1 MINSDTLYL
10 LVLGAAGIYAI
21 KTMDKRPRS
30 HLIEGMETQTMKD
43 TLKREMGKITKY
55 YTDEATATVGTN
67 NINIED
73 QRTGKDGA
81 DNYLYPFNDFITAA
95 NKQNLVDE
103 INSYS
108 ETKIVTLQGNLIAL
122 RETLATIY
130 KDVEL
135 YSDAKDDIIQEL
147 QLQVDT
153 LGDMEKLN
161 VNAIEEST
169 KSLKEQGLN
178 KRRLIKNN
186 EYFLNRYRAINDI
199 IRYLILFIILV
210 TVMQYLNIKGMFG
223 QEFGG
228 IIVAVFIACYLFFL
242 WYKYID
248 VVKRNPLD
256 YDEIMWGEIA
266 PEEKNE
272 D

>member
-43 TLKREMGKITKY
+43 TLKTEMEKITVHYGNSSVDKDLE
-55 YTDEATATVGTN
+55 TDSN
-67 NINIED
+67 
-73 QRTGKDGA
+73 
-81 DNYLYPFNDFITAA
+81 NYLYPFNDFITAA
-95 NKQNLVDE
+95 DSNISTEGAKL
-103 INSYS
+103 
-108 ETKIVTLQGNLIAL
+108 TKEHQKNLIQL
-122 RETLATIY
+122 RGTLATIY
-130 KDVEL
+130 NLVDV
-135 YSDAKDDIIQEL
+135 YSAAKDSEIQTL
-147 QLQVDT
+147 QEKIET
-153 LGDMEKLN
+153 LSNMEILN
-161 VNAIEEST
+161 TEAIVEST
-169 KSLKEQGLN
+169 NSLKDQGLN

>member
-43 TLKREMGKITKY
+43 TLKTEMEKITVHYGNSSVDKDLE
-55 YTDEATATVGTN
+55 TDSN
-67 NINIED
+67 
-73 QRTGKDGA
+73 
-81 DNYLYPFNDFITAA
+81 NYLYPFNDFITAA
-95 NKQNLVDE
+95 DSNISTEGAKL
-103 INSYS
+103 
-108 ETKIVTLQGNLIAL
+108 TKEHQENLIKL
-122 RETLATIY
+122 RGTLATIY
-130 KDVEL
+130 NLVDV
-135 YSDAKDDIIQEL
+135 YSAAKESEIQTL
-147 QLQVDT
+147 QEKIET
-153 LGDMEKLN
+153 LSNMEILN
-161 VNAIEEST
+161 TEAIVEST
-169 KSLKEQGLN
+169 NSLKDQGLN

-210 TVMQYLNIKGMFG
+210 TVMQYLNIKGIFG
-223 QEFGG
+223 EEFGG

>member
-43 TLKREMGKITKY
+43 TLKTEMEKITVHYGNSSVDKDLE
-55 YTDEATATVGTN
+55 TDSN
-67 NINIED
+67 
-73 QRTGKDGA
+73 
-81 DNYLYPFNDFITAA
+81 NYLYPFNDFITASDKTNLDVA
-95 NKQNLVDE
+95 ADNFTIDVHQNNLIELRGTLAAIYNIVE
-103 INSYS
+103 VYS
-108 ETKIVTLQGNLIAL
+108 E
-122 RETLATIY
+122 
-130 KDVEL
+130 
-135 YSDAKDDIIQEL
+135 AKDTEIKTLKDKI
-147 QLQVDT
+147 DT
-153 LGDMEKLN
+153 LSNMEKLN
-161 VNAIEEST
+161 TEAIVEST
-169 KSLKEQGLN
+169 NSLKDQGLN

>member
-30 HLIEGMETQTMKD
+30 HRIEGMETQTMKNK
-43 TLKREMGKITKY
+43 LAAEMGKITKY
-55 YTDEATATVGTN
+55 YTDEAIAKDGN
-67 NINIED
+67 NIED
-73 QRTGKDGA
+73 TGTAEDSTN
-81 DNYLYPFNDFITAA
+81 NYLYPFNDFITASDSNISTEGA
-95 NKQNLVDE
+95 KL
-103 INSYS
+103 
-108 ETKIVTLQGNLIAL
+108 TKEHQDNLINL
-122 RETLATIY
+122 RGTLATIY
-130 KDVEL
+130 NLVDV
-135 YSDAKDDIIQEL
+135 YSAAKETKIQEL
-147 QLQVDT
+147 QDKLEI
-153 LGDMEKLN
+153 LGNMEELN
-161 VNAIEEST
+161 TDAIVEST
-169 KSLKEQGLN
+169 NSLKDQGLN

-223 QEFGG
+223 EEFGG

>member
-43 TLKREMGKITKY
+43 TLKREMEKITVHYGNSSVDKDLE
-55 YTDEATATVGTN
+55 TDSN
-67 NINIED
+67 
-73 QRTGKDGA
+73 
-81 DNYLYPFNDFITAA
+81 NYLYPFNDFITAA
-95 NKQNLVDE
+95 DSNISTEGAKL
-103 INSYS
+103 
-108 ETKIVTLQGNLIAL
+108 TKEHQKNLIQL
-122 RETLATIY
+122 RGTLATIY
-130 KDVEL
+130 NLVDV
-135 YSDAKDDIIQEL
+135 YSAAKDSEIQTL
-147 QLQVDT
+147 QEKIET
-153 LGDMEKLN
+153 LSNMEILN
-161 VNAIEEST
+161 TEAIVEST
-169 KSLKEQGLN
+169 NSLKDQGLN

>member
-43 TLKREMGKITKY
+43 TLKTEMEKITVHYGNSSVDKDPE
-55 YTDEATATVGTN
+55 TDSN
-67 NINIED
+67 
-73 QRTGKDGA
+73 
-81 DNYLYPFNDFITAA
+81 NYLYPFNDFITASD
-95 NKQNLVDE
+95 QTNLDVVADSFT
-103 INSYS
+103 IGVHQ
-108 ETKIVTLQGNLIAL
+108 KNLIDL
-122 RETLATIY
+122 RGTLATIY
-130 KDVEL
+130 NLVEV
-135 YSDAKDDIIQEL
+135 YSAAKESEIQTL
-147 QLQVDT
+147 QEKIET
-153 LGDMEKLN
+153 LGNMERLN
-161 VNAIEEST
+161 TEAIVEST
-169 KSLKEQGLN
+169 NSLKDQGLN

-223 QEFGG
+223 EEFGG

-242 WYKYID
+242 WYKYTD

>member
-30 HLIEGMETQTMKD
+30 HRIEGMETQTMKN
-43 TLKREMGKITKY
+43 TLKTEMEKITVHYGNSSVDKDLE
-55 YTDEATATVGTN
+55 TDSN
-67 NINIED
+67 
-73 QRTGKDGA
+73 
-81 DNYLYPFNDFITAA
+81 NYLYPFNDFITASDQDNLDGA
-95 NKQNLVDE
+95 ADSFTINLHQQNL
-103 INSYS
+103 I
-108 ETKIVTLQGNLIAL
+108 KL
-122 RETLATIY
+122 RGTLATIY
-130 KDVEL
+130 NLVDV
-135 YSDAKDDIIQEL
+135 YSDAKETKIQEL
-147 QLQVDT
+147 QDKIDI
-153 LGDMEKLN
+153 LGNMEELN
-161 VNAIEEST
+161 TDAIVEST
-169 KSLKEQGLN
+169 NSLKDQGLN

-248 VVKRNPLD
+248 IVKRNPLD

>member
-43 TLKREMGKITKY
+43 TLKREMEKITKY
-55 YTDEATATVGTN
+55 YTDEATATVGNN

-73 QRTGKDGA
+73 QGTGEGGA
-81 DNYLYPFNDFITAA
+81 DNYLYPFNDFITASDKA
-95 NKQNLVDE
+95 ILVSLISGYDQDE
-103 INSYS
+103 IN
-108 ETKIVTLQGNLIAL
+108 TLQGNLIQL
-122 RETLATIY
+122 RETLLTIY
-130 KDVEL
+130 NHVDV
-135 YSDAKDDIIQEL
+135 YSAAKESEIQTL
-147 QLQVDT
+147 QEKIET
-153 LGDMEKLN
+153 LSNMEILN
-161 VNAIEEST
+161 TEAIVEST
-169 KSLKEQGLN
+169 NSLKDQGLN

>member
-43 TLKREMGKITKY
+43 TLKTEMEKITVHYDNSSVDKDLE
-55 YTDEATATVGTN
+55 TDSN
-67 NINIED
+67 
-73 QRTGKDGA
+73 
-81 DNYLYPFNDFITAA
+81 NYLYPFNDFITAA
-95 NKQNLVDE
+95 DSNISTEGANLTKE
-103 INSYS
+103 HQTNIIN
-108 ETKIVTLQGNLIAL
+108 L
-122 RETLATIY
+122 RGTLATIY
-130 KDVEL
+130 NLVDV
-135 YSDAKDDIIQEL
+135 YSDAKETKIQEL
-147 QLQVDT
+147 QDKLDI
-153 LGDMEKLN
+153 LGNMEVLN

-210 TVMQYLNIKGMFG
+210 TVIQYLNIKGMFG

>member
-1 MINSDTLYL
+1 
-10 LVLGAAGIYAI
+10 
-21 KTMDKRPRS
+21 
-30 HLIEGMETQTMKD
+30 MKD

-73 QRTGKDGA
+73 QGTGEGGA

-95 NKQNLVDE
+95 NKQNLVYL
-103 INSYS
+103 INNYS
-108 ETKIVTLQGNLIAL
+108 EKDIETLQGNLIAL
-122 RETLATIY
+122 RETLLTIY
-130 KDVEL
+130 NHVDV
-135 YSDAKDDIIQEL
+135 YSQAKESRIQKL
-147 QLQVDT
+147 QAQIDT
-153 LGDMEKLN
+153 LSNMEKLN
-161 VNAIEEST
+161 TDAIVEST
-169 KSLKEQGLN
+169 NSLKDQGLN

-223 QEFGG
+223 EEFGG

>member
-55 YTDEATATVGTN
+55 YTDETSAGVGTN
-67 NINIED
+67 TEEEG
-73 QRTGKDGA
+73 TGKDGA
-81 DNYLYPFNDFITAA
+81 NNYLYPFNDFITAA
-95 NKQNLVDE
+95 NKQNLVTE

-108 ETKIVTLQGNLIAL
+108 KEKIETLQGNLIAL
-122 RETLATIY
+122 RETLAIIY
-130 KDVEL
+130 NHVEI
-135 YSDAKDDIIQEL
+135 YSNAKESRIQEL
-147 QLQVDT
+147 EAQIDT
-153 LGDMEKLN
+153 LGNMERLN
-161 VNAIEEST
+161 TDAIVEST
-169 KSLKEQGLN
+169 NSLKDQGLN

>member
-30 HLIEGMETQTMKD
+30 HRIEGMETQTMKN
-43 TLKREMGKITKY
+43 TLKTEMEKITVHYGNSSVDKDPE
-55 YTDEATATVGTN
+55 TDSN
-67 NINIED
+67 
-73 QRTGKDGA
+73 
-81 DNYLYPFNDFITAA
+81 NYLYPFNDFITAA
-95 NKQNLVDE
+95 DSNISTEGAKL
-103 INSYS
+103 
-108 ETKIVTLQGNLIAL
+108 TKKHQENLINL
-122 RETLATIY
+122 RGTLATIY
-130 KDVEL
+130 NLVDV
-135 YSDAKDDIIQEL
+135 YSDAKETKIQEL
-147 QLQVDT
+147 QDKLDI
-153 LGDMEKLN
+153 LGNMEELN
-161 VNAIEEST
+161 TDAIVEST
-169 KSLKEQGLN
+169 NSLKDQGLN

-210 TVMQYLNIKGMFG
+210 TVIQYLNIKGMFG

-248 VVKRNPLD
+248 IVKRNPLD

>member
-43 TLKREMGKITKY
+43 TLKTEMEKITVHYGNSSVDKDLE
-55 YTDEATATVGTN
+55 TDSN
-67 NINIED
+67 
-73 QRTGKDGA
+73 
-81 DNYLYPFNDFITAA
+81 NYLYPFNDFITASD
-95 NKQNLVDE
+95 QTNLDVAADNFT
-103 INSYS
+103 INLHQ
-108 ETKIVTLQGNLIAL
+108 KNLIQL
-122 RETLATIY
+122 RGTLATIY
-130 KDVEL
+130 NLVDV
-135 YSDAKDDIIQEL
+135 YSAAKESEIQTL
-147 QLQVDT
+147 QEKIET
-153 LGDMEKLN
+153 LSNMEILN
-161 VNAIEEST
+161 TEAIVEST
-169 KSLKEQGLN
+169 NSLKDQGLN

>member
-30 HLIEGMETQTMKD
+30 HLIEGMEQTTIKD
-43 TLKREMGKITKY
+43 KLAAEMGKITKY
-55 YTDEATATVGTN
+55 YTDETDAGVDTN
-67 NINIED
+67 TED
-73 QRTGKDGA
+73 QGTGKDGA
-81 DNYLYPFNDFITAA
+81 DNYLYPFNDFITATGTNISSEGA
-95 NKQNLVDE
+95 NLTTQHQTNL
-103 INSYS
+103 IQLR
-108 ETKIVTLQGNLIAL
+108 VTLAK
-122 RETLATIY
+122 IY
-130 KDVEL
+130 DIVDD
-135 YSDAKDDIIQEL
+135 YSDAKESRIQEL
-147 QLQVDT
+147 QAQIDT
-153 LGDMEKLN
+153 LSNMEELN

>member
-30 HLIEGMETQTMKD
+30 HIIEGMESSTMKD
-43 TLKREMGKITKY
+43 NLKEEMEKITKY
-55 YTDEATATVGTN
+55 YNPDVTATPGN
-67 NINIED
+67 SGINIED
-73 QRTGKDGA
+73 SGTGEGGA
-81 DNYLYPFNDFITAA
+81 DNYLHPFNNFITASA
-95 NKQNLVDE
+95 SNISTEGSKFTSVQQ
-103 INSYS
+103 
-108 ETKIVTLQGNLIAL
+108 TNLIKL
-122 RETLATIY
+122 RETLQKIY
-130 KDVEL
+130 GIVEL
-135 YSDAKDDIIQEL
+135 YSGEKDTEIKTLKDKI
-147 QLQVDT
+147 DT
-153 LGDMEKLN
+153 LSNMEKLN
-161 VNAIEEST
+161 TDAIVEST
-169 KSLKEQGLN
+169 NSLKDQGLN
-178 KRRLIKNN
+178 KRRLIQNN
-186 EYFLNRYRAINDI
+186 EYFLNRYRSINDI

-228 IIVAVFIACYLFFL
+228 IIVSVFVACYLFFL
-242 WYKYID
+242 WYKYVDI
-248 VVKRNPLD
+248 VKRNPLD